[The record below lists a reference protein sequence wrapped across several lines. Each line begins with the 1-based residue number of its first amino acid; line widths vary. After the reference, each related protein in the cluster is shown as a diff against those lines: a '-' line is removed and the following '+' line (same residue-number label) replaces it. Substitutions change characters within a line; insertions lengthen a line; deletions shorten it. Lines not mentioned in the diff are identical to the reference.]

1 MSGISF
7 QGNITVTTWNNT
19 KGIIHEYTTTNAQD
33 KLLKRVV
40 RDMGKKEEVVSLS
53 KKNANFLF
61 KLIEKFIGKPVKNIN
76 NEKIIYN
83 GSDNIVLSDRNP
95 ALFDGVRVEV
105 DLDKSKL

>member
-7 QGNITVTTWNNT
+7 QGNITVTTWN
-19 KGIIHEYTTTNAQD
+19 KAECISHEYPTTKAQD
-33 KLLKRVV
+33 KLLKHIVK
-40 RDMGKKEEVVSLS
+40 DMCKKEEVITLS

-83 GSDNIVLSDRNP
+83 GGDNIVLSDRNP
-95 ALFDGVRVEV
+95 VLFNGVRVEV
-105 DLDKSKL
+105 DLD

>member
-7 QGNITVTTWNNT
+7 QGNITVTTWN
-19 KGIIHEYTTTNAQD
+19 KAECIIHEYPTTKAQD
-33 KLLKRVV
+33 KLLKHIVK
-40 RDMGKKEEVVSLS
+40 DMGKKEEVTKLS

-95 ALFDGVRVEV
+95 VLFNGVRVEV
-105 DLDKSKL
+105 DLD

>member
-7 QGNITVTTWNNT
+7 QGNITVTTWN
-19 KGIIHEYTTTNAQD
+19 KAECISHEYPTTKAQD

-61 KLIEKFIGKPVKNIN
+61 KRIT
-76 NEKIIYN
+76 
-83 GSDNIVLSDRNP
+83 
-95 ALFDGVRVEV
+95 
-105 DLDKSKL
+105 